1 MGSNNSHLSSLRL
14 KLDITKYAET
24 SKQTQYFRVCG
35 SNEADPSDPL
45 LDEFY
50 SSFSKA
56 NMETVYRVVFWT
68 LIFCHHTRSLEGK
81 KAINYIS
88 TDIFPHFL

>member
-14 KLDITKYAET
+14 KLDITEHDEK
-24 SKQTQYFRVCG
+24 SKQTQYFRACG
-35 SNEADPSDPL
+35 STTADPL

-50 SSFSKA
+50 SSFSEA

-81 KAINYIS
+81 KAINYNYIS
-88 TDIFPHFL
+88 TDIYTHFL